1 VYDDTYYNDGQIGV
15 WKQARLS
22 VWKPNRCSAKNKN
35 ILKSLVAV
43 IHKNKRSAAGNSQNV
58 VHPWA
63 NHMPR
68 QIVVSTPVYILQFC
82 GPVPGPKVGDHYC
95 LEACSSLVLDT
106 ILYICR
112 SEK

>member
-43 IHKNKRSAAGNSQNV
+43 IHQKINV
-58 VHPWA
+58 VLPA
-63 NHMPR
+63 IAKMLC
-68 QIVVSTPVYILQFC
+68 T
-82 GPVPGPKVGDHYC
+82 PGPTKC
-95 LEACSSLVLDT
+95 LDREWCQHQYTFCNFAARCLALRLGT
-106 ILYICR
+106 TTALKHAR
-112 SEK
+112 R